1 MTNPWL
7 AHVRKTM
14 GEHPGK
20 TFTYI
25 LKRANRTYKK
35 GGKKGAKKRRE
46 RKIKVEKQKENEKI
60 RKNQLETELL
70 RFIRIV
76 FVSNNPFFL
85 SNVIFLSNSF
95 LFSMKESVNCSK
107 VFILLI
113 FF

>member
-35 GGKKGAKKRRE
+35 GGKKGAKKNKKKKN
-46 RKIKVEKQKENEKI
+46 RKTK
-60 RKNQLETELL
+60 RK
-70 RFIRIV
+70 
-76 FVSNNPFFL
+76 
-85 SNVIFLSNSF
+85 
-95 LFSMKESVNCSK
+95 
-107 VFILLI
+107 
-113 FF
+113 

>member
-35 GGKKGAKKRRE
+35 GGKKGAKKNKKKKN
-46 RKIKVEKQKENEKI
+46 RKTK
-60 RKNQLETELL
+60 RKRKTKKK
-70 RFIRIV
+70 
-76 FVSNNPFFL
+76 ST
-85 SNVIFLSNSF
+85 
-95 LFSMKESVNCSK
+95 
-107 VFILLI
+107 
-113 FF
+113 

>member
-35 GGKKGAKKRRE
+35 GGKKGGKKNKKKKNKS
-46 RKIKVEKQKENEKI
+46 RKTKRK
-60 RKNQLETELL
+60 RKNKKKST
-70 RFIRIV
+70 
-76 FVSNNPFFL
+76 
-85 SNVIFLSNSF
+85 
-95 LFSMKESVNCSK
+95 
-107 VFILLI
+107 
-113 FF
+113 

>member
-35 GGKKGAKKRRE
+35 GGKKGAKKNKKKKNKRRKTK
-46 RKIKVEKQKENEKI
+46 RK
-60 RKNQLETELL
+60 RKNKKKST
-70 RFIRIV
+70 
-76 FVSNNPFFL
+76 
-85 SNVIFLSNSF
+85 
-95 LFSMKESVNCSK
+95 
-107 VFILLI
+107 
-113 FF
+113 

>member
-35 GGKKGAKKRRE
+35 GGKKGGKKKKKKKNKS
-46 RKIKVEKQKENEKI
+46 RKTKRK
-60 RKNQLETELL
+60 RKNKKKST
-70 RFIRIV
+70 
-76 FVSNNPFFL
+76 
-85 SNVIFLSNSF
+85 
-95 LFSMKESVNCSK
+95 
-107 VFILLI
+107 
-113 FF
+113 